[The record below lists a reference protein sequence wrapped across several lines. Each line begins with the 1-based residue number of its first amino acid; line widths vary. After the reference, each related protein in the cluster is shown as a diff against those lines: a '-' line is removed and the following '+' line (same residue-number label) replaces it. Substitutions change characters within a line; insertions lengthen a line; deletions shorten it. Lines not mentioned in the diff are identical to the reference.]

1 MQNTFFVIHKFK
13 FNLVANLINKII
25 LMIQLLIF
33 IYMIYSY
40 NPKIKYT
47 YINLLLL
54 TIILSGFVPFKV
66 CAFDKTENVVG
77 LGVGLVPYRLPDMS
91 KSSGPIV
98 PQGKPTVVVKVGQ
111 GNAARINALF
121 NRDNTDQD
129 ASVQPEPDSRVVGM
143 VIGMA
148 TPSSPKK
155 VVKKYL
161 TLSKKGIT
169 VIPAPETSVA
179 RLFEPVVVDTSNV
192 VSQSGSVTENQPKA
206 PTHPAP
212 KRNKS
217 ISLSSKSQKQKTL
230 TKEMVT
236 EILAFQNTLKQSESQ
251 LPVVA
256 TNMQTTTPAKRGLSS
271 SDNNKS
277 ADTHPI
283 GSAIS
288 LYSHNVSDEIYIM
301 DHELDT
307 QDESGN
313 FFIDLVKNPHLT
325 LPVAKDGS
333 EHGVDFAEEFDS
345 SGENHSNDSVLDT
358 YDDQYMSHLY
368 LSAIQ
373 RINDSVPEEASELT
387 SNKTYTDH
395 TKNEIQIYDELT
407 RIATDTTNSRVS
419 EVVTSSSMIAI
430 DTAQNSNANPKYSGL
445 SAGDEGKS
453 KTRGVWVRGLFGSIK
468 QGQQNGQNGFKGTTD
483 GTTIGVEEYIN
494 EANLI
499 GISYTRLNAKFKYN
513 ATIKNRIKTV
523 SDLISL
529 YGAHNLDS
537 RFVFHWLFSAGSI
550 KAVQKTKRLVDVGTY
565 KTATAK
571 FNVRTYNLETV
582 INYKLPINDCYII
595 PNVGLRYG
603 KNYNG
608 GYNEYGTGVYNL
620 SVTSKENSSLVAI
633 AGIKAGKTFA
643 FSSGLNLTP
652 GVHAEVDHYLIHK
665 SGKSKLKLQ
674 WSDYFPNNDITI
686 TTKKTGYNLGATLL
700 ASKKNNELLF
710 TYNSHLRGKYISHQG
725 SIKFK
730 LLF

>member
-1 MQNTFFVIHKFK
+1 MQNTFFVIQKFK
-13 FNLVANLINKII
+13 LILVANLINKII

-33 IYMIYSY
+33 IYMTHFY
-40 NPKIKYT
+40 NFKIKYSC
-47 YINLLLL
+47 INLLLVTL
-54 TIILSGFVPFKV
+54 ILSIPLSFKAH
-66 CAFDKTENVVG
+66 AFDRTGSVLG
-77 LGVGLVPYRLPDMS
+77 LSVGLVPYRAPDMS

-98 PQGKPTVVVKVGQ
+98 PQDKPTVVVKVGE
-111 GNAARINALF
+111 GNAAKINALF
-121 NRDNTDQD
+121 NRNNLPPDTI
-129 ASVQPEPDSRVVGM
+129 VQPESDGRVVGM
-143 VIGMA
+143 VVGRT

-161 TLSKKGIT
+161 TLSRKGIV
-169 VIPAPETSVA
+169 VIPAPEVSVA
-179 RLFEPVVVDTSNV
+179 RLFEPVDTSTV
-192 VSQSGSVTENQPKA
+192 IPQSTSITENQPKA
-206 PTHPAP
+206 ATHPVP
-212 KRNKS
+212 RRNQS

-230 TKEMVT
+230 TKEMVA
-236 EILAFQNTLKQSESQ
+236 EILAFQNSLKQSESQ
-251 LPVVA
+251 SPVVA
-256 TNMQTTTPAKRGLSS
+256 TSGVQTTTPAKVSLAKSVNTN
-271 SDNNKS
+271 SDLV
-277 ADTHPI
+277 T
-283 GSAIS
+283 S
-288 LYSHNVSDEIYIM
+288 LYHHNTSDSDDIYIM

-307 QDESGN
+307 QDDASY
-313 FFIDLVKNPHLT
+313 IDLVKNPHLT
-325 LPVAKDGS
+325 LPVARDGS
-333 EHGVDFAEEFDS
+333 EHGVDYAEEFDT
-345 SGENHSNDSVLDT
+345 SGDNHSSDSILGT

-368 LSAIQ
+368 LSAVQ
-373 RINDSVPEEASELT
+373 RINDSEPGAASEIT
-387 SNKTYTDH
+387 SNKPYTDH

-419 EVVTSSSMIAI
+419 EIVTSNPIIELNTAHNSST
-430 DTAQNSNANPKYSGL
+430 DRNSGL
-445 SAGDEGKS
+445 SAGDEDQS
-453 KTRGVWVRGLFGSIK
+453 KTKGVWVRGLFGSIK
-468 QGQQNGQNGFKGTTD
+468 QGQQNGQNGFKGATN
-483 GTTIGVEEYIN
+483 GVTIGIEEYIN

-513 ATIKNRIKTV
+513 AAIKNKIRTV

-550 KAVQKTKRLVDVGTY
+550 KAVQKTKRLVDVDTY

-571 FNVRTYNLETV
+571 FNVRTYNLEAV

-633 AGIKAGKTFA
+633 VGIKAGKTFSL
-643 FSSGLNLTP
+643 SSGLNLTP
-652 GVHAEVDHYLIHK
+652 GIHAEVDHYLINK
-665 SGKSKLKLQ
+665 SGKSKIKLQ

-700 ASKKNNELLF
+700 ASKRNNEILF
-710 TYNSHLRGKYISHQG
+710 SYNSHLRGKYISHQG